1 MKKRYIKW
9 TMVIIWAI
17 VIFVFSSQPGDIS
30 NGNNRFILD
39 MFMKMGINLDA
50 ITGNKAD
57 FIIRKAAHFT
67 EYFIFYLLLYN
78 ALIDDFYLN
87 STLIISL
94 IMTFLYAST
103 DEFHQRYVSGRGPA
117 VRDVV
122 IDVSGG
128 VVCLLIIYIRHY
140 IRNKKKNYRFFKK
153 PY

>member
-57 FIIRKAAHFT
+57 FVIRKAAHFT